1 MPEVAQQPPE
11 PLGAAHAPVR
21 DNEDV
26 IADTCSRYRASE
38 LLRIRER
45 MSAAGAGRRR
55 QIRVHVE
62 EARARNMAGEV
73 QLAAALLFPELPAA
87 VDELV
92 AQTYQLP
99 LDGGSGTEAG
109 WMT

>member
-1 MPEVAQQPPE
+1 
-11 PLGAAHAPVR
+11 
-21 DNEDV
+21 
-26 IADTCSRYRASE
+26 
-38 LLRIRER
+38 
-45 MSAAGAGRRR
+45 
-55 QIRVHVE
+55 
-62 EARARNMAGEV
+62 MAGEV